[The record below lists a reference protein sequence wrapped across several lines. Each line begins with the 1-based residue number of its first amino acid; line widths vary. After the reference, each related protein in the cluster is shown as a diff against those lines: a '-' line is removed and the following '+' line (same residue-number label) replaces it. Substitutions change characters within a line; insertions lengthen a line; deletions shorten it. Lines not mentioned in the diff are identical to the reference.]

1 MLHGWCCVPCYLKHR
16 EPQIWSDFG
25 MFDHSN
31 NCAATQRQKRQTL
44 KDHIDAPEEDYIDS
58 TKRQKLK
65 DSKGAVGDN
74 G

>member
-1 MLHGWCCVPCYLKHR
+1 
-16 EPQIWSDFG
+16 

-65 DSKGAVGDN
+65 DGDKDLKDQRSARSSRPVAPTFSPAN
-74 G
+74 ED